1 MRFSTRQ
8 LRALMLPA
16 ATATTLAALAAAP
29 AWAQGVERFQVTGDR
44 VAVYNLAGVATLEP
58 GTGSAVVIELRRG
71 GKDAARL
78 KVEQGPIDGVA
89 TLRVVYPDDRVVYAP
104 ANGTWRG
111 SSNTSVQDDGTF
123 GGRGRGGRDVQIRAS
138 GSGMEAWGDLHIAV
152 PRGQRLDLHLVVGEM
167 KVTNVNGTL
176 FLDGGATNATTTGT
190 TGSLSVDVGSGN
202 VRVKNATGDL
212 KVDTGSGDVS
222 IAGAGNGDVWVD
234 TGSGNVSLGQVG
246 AGTVRLDTG
255 SGTVDGIQITAGNVS
270 VDTGSGDVTL
280 SFDGTPKDVAVDAG
294 SATVALTFP
303 SSYSAA
309 VDLETSSGNLTVD
322 FPLRVNLSQRG
333 RVTGAIGSG
342 VARLHVDTGS
352 GDIQIKQR

>member
-1 MRFSTRQ
+1 MWFSTRQ
-8 LRALMLPA
+8 LRALLLPA
-16 ATATTLAALAAAP
+16 ATGLAVAAIAAAP
-29 AWAQGVERFQVTGDR
+29 ASAQGVERFQVAGDR
-44 VAVYNLAGVATLEP
+44 VAIYNLAGIVTLEP
-58 GTGSAVVIELRRG
+58 GTGSAVVVEVRRG
-71 GKDAARL
+71 GKDGARL
-78 KVEQGPIDGVA
+78 TIEQGPIEGVA
-89 TLRVVYPDDRVVYAP
+89 TLRVVYPDDQIVYAP
-104 ANGTWRG
+104 ASGTWHG

-123 GGRGRGGRDVQIRAS
+123 GDGGRRGREVRIRSS
-138 GSGMEAWGDLHIAV
+138 GSGMEAWGDLHVAV

-202 VRVKNATGDL
+202 VRVTGATGDL
-212 KVDTGSGDVS
+212 KVDTGSGDVW
-222 IAGAGNGDVWVD
+222 IDGAGGGDVWVD
-234 TGSGNVSLGQVG
+234 TGSGNISLGQVE

-255 SGTVDGIQITAGNVS
+255 SGTVDGVQVS
-270 VDTGSGDVTL
+270 ADNLTVDTGSGDVTL

-303 SSYSAA
+303 SNYAAA

-322 FPLRVNLSQRG
+322 FPLRVNLRERG